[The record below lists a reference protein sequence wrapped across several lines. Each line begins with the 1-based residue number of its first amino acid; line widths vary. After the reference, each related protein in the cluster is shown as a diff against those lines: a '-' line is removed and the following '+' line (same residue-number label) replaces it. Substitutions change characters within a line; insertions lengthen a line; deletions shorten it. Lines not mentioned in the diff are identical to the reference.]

1 MSKFSRA
8 LLGASLFGLAALG
21 AATPASA
28 QRVTRIVTFGDSY
41 ADTGNLFALTGLNP
55 LTFQN
60 GIYSTGRFSG
70 GTNYIDTLS
79 QILNAPVE
87 NFAVGGA
94 TAVRGSS
101 SSFDLQFEVDQF
113 LNVGTQSPVLPNGT
127 PSFGPHDLVTVSIG
141 GNDARYFQQGLNNGR
156 TLTDSI
162 NATTTQFSRLV
173 GAGAQT
179 ISVLAG
185 NTALLPE
192 VATNPTAQ
200 ATRAA
205 FSTSYNNAVQAQLA
219 GFAAN
224 GVMVH
229 YLDLTKVL
237 TSIQTNPTAYGLGNG
252 VVCAP
257 TQANVLS
264 GCKGYLFYVDG
275 LHLSSDGFAVVGQY
289 VAAQLRAPLVLGAPI
304 NLQLDTARQFGRTL
318 DNRVD
323 ISAARAGAPAEGLHL
338 YITGD
343 GFQRNAK
350 ATEQSDRFELRG
362 YGVTVGA
369 EAGLGDSG
377 VVGVAV
383 NYDRDRA
390 SVRDGGG
397 LTDKGKTLQAGVYGG
412 VAANGLFVQGHL
424 GYGRTRHNIDRVG
437 VVLPITADPK
447 GHHWVAGAKA
457 GYLADLGGL
466 KVGPFVAANY
476 AKIKLD
482 GYTETGD
489 EALNLS
495 VSRQRA
501 KAFVG
506 NLGLEARTNWDT
518 SGVIVHPFIAA
529 SAEKLLSGDAQ
540 FVQFAQTASPTIVDT
555 WQLGD
560 RSKKVY
566 GRITGGASAPLG
578 GKASLDVQLGT
589 TVGKKEGNEVNA
601 QLGFKLGF

>member
-1 MSKFSRA
+1 MSKFGRA
-8 LLGASLFGLAALG
+8 LLGASLFGLAAIS

-28 QRVTRIVTFGDSY
+28 QRITRIVTFGDSY
-41 ADTGNLFALTGLNP
+41 ADTGNLFRLTGLNP
-55 LTFQN
+55 LTFQS
-60 GIYSTGRFSG
+60 GIYPTGRFSG

-79 QILNAPVE
+79 SILNAPVE

-101 SSFDLQFEVDQF
+101 SPFDLQFEVDNF
-113 LNVGTQSPVLPNGT
+113 LNVGTQAPAFPNGA
-127 PSFGPHDLVTVSIG
+127 PSFGPNDLVTVSIG

-162 NATTTQFSRLV
+162 NATTTQFNRVV
-173 GAGAQT
+173 GAGART

-192 VATNPTAQ
+192 VAADPVAQ
-200 ATRAA
+200 ATRNT
-205 FSTSYNNAVQAQLA
+205 FSTSYNAAVQAQLA

-237 TSIQTNPTAYGLGNG
+237 GSIQTNPAAYGLANG
-252 VVCAP
+252 VACPA
-257 TQANVLS
+257 TQANVIS
-264 GCKGYLFYVDG
+264 GCKGYLFYVDA

-318 DNRVD
+318 DGRVD
-323 ISAARAGAPAEGLHL
+323 TSAARAGVTPQGLRFFV
-338 YITGD
+338 TGN

-350 ATEQSDRFELRG
+350 ATERTDRFELRG
-362 YGVTVGA
+362 YGVTAGA
-369 EAGLGDSG
+369 EFGVGDAGL
-377 VVGVAV
+377 VGVAV

-390 SVRDGGG
+390 NVLASG
-397 LTDKGKTLQAGVYGG
+397 LRDKGKTLQAGVYGG
-412 VAANGLFVQGHL
+412 IAQGGLFVQGHA
-424 GYGRTRHNIDRVG
+424 GYGRTRHDINRTG

-447 GHHWVAGAKA
+447 GHHWIAGAKA

-466 KVGPFVAANY
+466 KVGPFAAANY
-476 AKIKLD
+476 AKVKLD
-482 GYTETGD
+482 AYTETGD

-495 VSRQRA
+495 VRRQST

-506 NLGLEARTNWDT
+506 DLGVEARGNWDT
-518 SGVIVHPFIAA
+518 SGVTVHPFIAA

-540 FVQFAQTASPTIVDT
+540 FIHFAQTASPTIVDS
-555 WQLGD
+555 WQLAD

-578 GKASLDVQLGT
+578 GAASLDVQLGT

-601 QLGFKLGF
+601 QLGFRLGF